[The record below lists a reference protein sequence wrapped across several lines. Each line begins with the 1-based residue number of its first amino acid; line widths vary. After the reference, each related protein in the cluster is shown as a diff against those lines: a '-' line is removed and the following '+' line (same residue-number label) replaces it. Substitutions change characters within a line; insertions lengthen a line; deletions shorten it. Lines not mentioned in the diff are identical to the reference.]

1 MQLRFDQAWDTEM
14 LSVSDRKHFLSAIV
28 VKSYFGATHQC
39 RSHLDLYDIVF
50 PRVSALLE
58 RPRLVFWVWSAKISI
73 NSLRLTVRPDVCVAA
88 AIKLLLLGKK
98 ATLFDEKVS

>member
-28 VKSYFGATHQC
+28 FS
-39 RSHLDLYDIVF
+39 L
-50 PRVSALLE
+50 VSLHFLSGQ
-58 RPRLVFWVWSAKISI
+58 V
-73 NSLRLTVRPDVCVAA
+73 A